1 MRRWY
6 FYLAIVIVVLVVAFG
21 VRDVFQERAQRRREV
36 EYQKA
41 LQSYSVVLK
50 TGMPRKQVEEYL
62 SAKNLLFRQLCC
74 VSVKEFS
81 RGVYD
86 NAYDDLVK
94 IGQED
99 VPWVCSEN
107 NVYIALEF
115 IGSQK
120 DSLPRAEPSDKLKD
134 IPSITSS
141 MAVRDDVL
149 RGCWLYHEAPIE
161 GAEWAL

>member
-6 FYLAIVIVVLVVAFG
+6 FYLVIVVAILVVAFG
-21 VRDVFQERAQRRREV
+21 ARHVFQERARQRREV
-36 EYQKA
+36 EYQNA
-41 LQSYSVVLK
+41 LRSYSEVLR
-50 TGMPRKQVEEYL
+50 TGMSRKQVEQYL
-62 SAKNLLFRQLCC
+62 SARKLPFRQLCC

-107 NVYIALEF
+107 NVYIAFQFL
-115 IGSQK
+115 GWQK
-120 DSLPRAEPSDKLKD
+120 DTPQEADPSDRLKD
-134 IPSITSS
+134 VTIYHKL
-141 MAVRDDVL
+141 D
-149 RGCWLYHEAPIE
+149 GCL
-161 GAEWAL
+161 

>member
-21 VRDVFQERAQRRREV
+21 VRHVFQERARQRREV

-41 LQSYSVVLK
+41 LQSYSGVLK
-50 TGMPRKQVEEYL
+50 TGMTRKQVEEYL

-99 VPWVCSEN
+99 VPWFCSEN
-107 NVYIALEF
+107 NVYTALEF
-115 IGSQK
+115 LGSQK

-134 IPSITSS
+134 VTIYHKL
-141 MAVRDDVL
+141 D
-149 RGCWLYHEAPIE
+149 GCL
-161 GAEWAL
+161 

>member
-1 MRRWY
+1 M
-6 FYLAIVIVVLVVAFG
+6 IVVLVVAFG
-21 VRDVFQERAQRRREV
+21 VRHVSQERARRRREV

-41 LQSYSVVLK
+41 LQSYSGVLK
-50 TGMPRKQVEEYL
+50 TGMTRRQVEEYL

-81 RGVYD
+81 RGMYD
-86 NAYDDLVK
+86 NANDDLVK

-115 IGSQK
+115 LSSQK

-134 IPSITSS
+134 VTIYHKLNGCL
-141 MAVRDDVL
+141 DDVL
-149 RGCWLYHEAPIE
+149 RGCWLYREAPVE
-161 GAEWAL
+161 GVEWAL

>member
-6 FYLAIVIVVLVVAFG
+6 FYLAIVIAVLVVAFG
-21 VRDVFQERAQRRREV
+21 VRHVFQERARRRREV

-41 LQSYSVVLK
+41 LQSYSAVLK
-50 TGMPRKQVEEYL
+50 TGMTCKQVEEYL
-62 SAKNLLFRQLCC
+62 SAKKLPFRQLCC

-86 NAYDDLVK
+86 YAYDDLVK

-99 VPWVCSEN
+99 VPWFCSEN

-115 IGSQK
+115 LGSQK
-120 DSLPRAEPSDKLKD
+120 DSLPRALPSDTLKD
-134 IPSITSS
+134 VTIYHKL
-141 MAVRDDVL
+141 D
-149 RGCWLYHEAPIE
+149 GCL
-161 GAEWAL
+161 

>member
-1 MRRWY
+1 M
-6 FYLAIVIVVLVVAFG
+6 IVVLVVAFG
-21 VRDVFQERAQRRREV
+21 VRHVFQERVRRRREV

-41 LQSYSVVLK
+41 LQSYSGVLK
-50 TGMPRKQVEEYL
+50 TGMTRRQVEEYL

-81 RGVYD
+81 RGMYD
-86 NAYDDLVK
+86 NANDDLVK

-115 IGSQK
+115 LSSQK

-134 IPSITSS
+134 VTIYHKLNGCL
-141 MAVRDDVL
+141 DDVL
-149 RGCWLYHEAPIE
+149 RGCWLYREAPVE
-161 GAEWAL
+161 GVEWAL